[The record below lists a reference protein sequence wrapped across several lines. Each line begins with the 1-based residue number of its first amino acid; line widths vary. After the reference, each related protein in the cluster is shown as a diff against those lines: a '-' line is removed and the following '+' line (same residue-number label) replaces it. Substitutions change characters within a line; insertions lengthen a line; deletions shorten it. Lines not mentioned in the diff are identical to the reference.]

1 MAAIVAG
8 DSLFGVF
15 AGVLFPPLLLL
26 LLPCLEWAAWPL
38 LLPLVALVGV
48 EKLPC
53 CGFGFSEGGG
63 GEEAVRRYLPST
75 PLGEASASFSPILKT
90 GKRERDSV
98 IINPLTE
105 FPSHASDLGRPPF
118 LPYLPFPVSHLLTVL
133 VLSDLTTIFVS
144 STGTSSRRGGIRATK
159 LSSHTRTRRTSFPL
173 LFFLLRLKKQRLSD

>member
-90 GKRERDSV
+90 GKRER
-98 IINPLTE
+98 LC
-105 FPSHASDLGRPPF
+105 H
-118 LPYLPFPVSHLLTVL
+118 Y
-133 VLSDLTTIFVS
+133 
-144 STGTSSRRGGIRATK
+144 
-159 LSSHTRTRRTSFPL
+159 
-173 LFFLLRLKKQRLSD
+173 

>member
-1 MAAIVAG
+1 MHRFLSGPSINGRPSVVKSLSLLPLAAIVAG

-15 AGVLFPPLLLL
+15 AGVLFPPLPLL

-75 PLGEASASFSPILKT
+75 PLGEASASFSPILKI
-90 GKRERDSV
+90 GKRER
-98 IINPLTE
+98 
-105 FPSHASDLGRPPF
+105 FR
-118 LPYLPFPVSHLLTVL
+118 Y
-133 VLSDLTTIFVS
+133 
-144 STGTSSRRGGIRATK
+144 
-159 LSSHTRTRRTSFPL
+159 
-173 LFFLLRLKKQRLSD
+173 